1 MSQVEALYIFDE
13 HNNLILEHV
22 YCARPPAA
30 LHLLP
35 LYLQHPAPRPSLVY
49 LPSTNPPTLVHS
61 IIQDRLLFLAPSSVD
76 TEPLLVLEFLHRVAD
91 AIEDF
96 LGSPLLATKIEAHY
110 DVVAQL
116 LGEMCDAGIV
126 ANTEANALRD
136 LVEAPSV
143 MKNLLGNMGL
153 PSYAPPHPLP
163 PQSHADTPRPASSSS
178 PALNPASTFGRPSL
192 KPTLTPPGSS
202 PTASPVP
209 WRRANVRHTSNELY
223 VDAVETLSVTFSPS
237 GAPISAFANG
247 SIAFTSKVSG
257 IPDLILR
264 LDAPGGIAHV
274 VQLPVFHPCVRLARW
289 RERPGELSF
298 VPPDGRFVLAGYEV
312 DLLGPG
318 FLLDAQ
324 NLKQGTN
331 RPALNIPANVEVKT
345 NLGPAGADFEVRL
358 SLSPRFRSTASS
370 SSGSGGGGA
379 SGRPGGGLGSRTGSG
394 FAGLGGGGGG
404 HSGTSAAPQLSD
416 VTVRV
421 PLPAGVRNLADV
433 RPSRGEVTQYAPGD
447 GALEWRVSSK
457 DVAALLQLGMGAVAT
472 LRCSVVGGGGG
483 GSLDGD
489 DEADGEGD
497 GAAALVLGGGRYD
510 YDEVDGSAS
519 GSGGGYQ
526 SGGVVEKANGTGA
539 APDVDARAER
549 RRQANRLLMPSS
561 AALSFQVKG
570 WLASGVKVESLN
582 LDQRKSRGLG
592 AGVTPYKGVKY
603 LTVSRDGVE
612 VRC

>member
-49 LPSTNPPTLVHS
+49 LPATNPPTLVHS

-136 LVEAPSV
+136 VVEAPSV

-153 PSYAPPHPLP
+153 PS
-163 PQSHADTPRPASSSS
+163 SS
-178 PALNPASTFGRPSL
+178 PALNPASSFGRPSL

-202 PTASPVP
+202 PNASPVP

-223 VDAVETLSVTFSPS
+223 VDVVETLCVTLTPS
-237 GAPISAFANG
+237 GRPISAFANG
-247 SIAFTSKVSG
+247 SIAFTAKVSG

-264 LDAPGGIAHV
+264 LEAPGGGIGHV

-318 FLLDAQ
+318 FLLDPH
-324 NLKQGTN
+324 NLKGTIAN
-331 RPALNIPANVEVKT
+331 NKGPALNIPANVEVKT
-345 NLGPAGADFEVRL
+345 GLGPAAADFEVRL
-358 SLSPRFRSTASS
+358 SLSPRFRSTASA
-370 SSGSGGGGA
+370 GGGGGGGGGGA
-379 SGRPGGGLGSRTGSG
+379 SGGRPGGGLGSRSGSG
-394 FAGLGGGGGG
+394 FSA

-447 GALEWRVSSK
+447 AALEWRVASK

-472 LRCSVVGGGGG
+472 LRCSVVGS
-483 GSLDGD
+483 GSAALDED
-489 DEADGEGD
+489 DAAADGEGGEQLLAVT
-497 GAAALVLGGGRYD
+497 GAGKYD
-510 YDEVDGSAS
+510 YDDADGATAA
-519 GSGGGYQ
+519 GVGGYQ
-526 SGGVVEKANGTGA
+526 SGSLAAKENANGHGA
-539 APDVDARAER
+539 AADGDARAER
-549 RRQANRLLMPSS
+549 RRLANRLLMPSS

>member
-22 YCARPPAA
+22 YCARPPSPQV
-30 LHLLP
+30 LLP
-35 LYLQHPAPRPSLVY
+35 LYLAHPAPRPSLVY
-49 LPSTNPPTLVHS
+49 LPATNPPTLVHS

-96 LGSPLLATKIEAHY
+96 LGSPLLASKIEANY

-126 ANTEANALRD
+126 ANTEGNALRD
-136 LVEAPSV
+136 VVEAPSV

-153 PSYAPPHPLP
+153 PS
-163 PQSHADTPRPASSSS
+163 SS
-178 PALNPASTFGRPSL
+178 PALNPASSFGRPSL
-192 KPTLTPPGSS
+192 KPTLTPPGTS

-223 VDAVETLSVTFSPS
+223 VDLVETLSVTLSPS
-237 GAPISAFANG
+237 GRPISAFANG

-257 IPDLILR
+257 IPDLVLR
-264 LDAPGGIAHV
+264 LDAPGGIASV

-312 DLLGPG
+312 DLLGADH
-318 FLLDAQ
+318 LLRPQ
-324 NLKQGTN
+324 NLKPGAN
-331 RPALNIPANVEVKT
+331 VSLNIPANVEVKT
-345 NLGPAGADFEVRL
+345 GLGASGADFEVRL
-358 SLSPRFRSTASS
+358 SLSSRFRSTAS
-370 SSGSGGGGA
+370 GGGGGGGGIGGG
-379 SGRPGGGLGSRTGSG
+379 GRPGAGLGGRTGSG
-394 FAGLGGGGGG
+394 FGGA

-416 VTVRV
+416 VVVRV
-421 PLPAGVRNLADV
+421 PLPAGVRNLADL
-433 RPSRGEVTQYAPGD
+433 RPSRGDAQYAPGD
-447 GALEWRVSSK
+447 AALEWRVGTK
-457 DVAALLQLGMGAVAT
+457 DVASLLQLGMGAVAT
-472 LRCSVVGGGGG
+472 LRAAVVGGVA
-483 GSLDGD
+483 D
-489 DEADGEGD
+489 DEDEEDADGG
-497 GAAALVLGGGRYD
+497 LLLSTRKYD
-510 YDEVDGSAS
+510 YDDADAAS
-519 GSGGGYQ
+519 SGGYQ
-526 SGGVVEKANGTGA
+526 SSTLAEKSNGNGA
-539 APDVDARAER
+539 GDGNGEADARAEKR
-549 RRQANRLLMPSS
+549 RRANRLLMPSS

-570 WLASGVKVESLN
+570 WLASGVRVESLN

>member
-49 LPSTNPPTLVHS
+49 LPATNPPTLVHS

-136 LVEAPSV
+136 VVEAPSV

-153 PSYAPPHPLP
+153 PS
-163 PQSHADTPRPASSSS
+163 SS
-178 PALNPASTFGRPSL
+178 PALNPASSFGRPSL

-202 PTASPVP
+202 PNASPVP

-223 VDAVETLSVTFSPS
+223 VDVVETLCVTLTPS
-237 GAPISAFANG
+237 GRPISAFANG
-247 SIAFTSKVSG
+247 SIAFTAKVSG

-264 LDAPGGIAHV
+264 LEAPGGIGHV

-318 FLLDAQ
+318 FLLDPH
-324 NLKQGTN
+324 NLKGTAN
-331 RPALNIPANVEVKT
+331 NKGPALNIPANVEVKT
-345 NLGPAGADFEVRL
+345 GLGPAGADFEVRL
-358 SLSPRFRSTASS
+358 SLSPRFRSTASA
-370 SSGSGGGGA
+370 GGGGGLGGGGA
-379 SGRPGGGLGSRTGSG
+379 SGGRPGGGLGSRSGSG
-394 FAGLGGGGGG
+394 FSA

-447 GALEWRVSSK
+447 AALEWRVASK

-472 LRCSVVGGGGG
+472 LRCSVVGS
-483 GSLDGD
+483 GSAALDED
-489 DEADGEGD
+489 DAAADGEG
-497 GAAALVLGGGRYD
+497 GEQLLAVTGGG
-510 YDEVDGSAS
+510 
-519 GSGGGYQ
+519 
-526 SGGVVEKANGTGA
+526 
-539 APDVDARAER
+539 
-549 RRQANRLLMPSS
+549 S

-603 LTVSRDGVE
+603 LTLF
-612 VRC
+612 